1 MASPAAR
8 KIAASEVE
16 RARLPLEYLELSA
29 LVRSRRSI
37 RRFSPEPISRQV
49 LEELVELASRAPSPH
64 NRQPWRFAVLRGPR
78 VKARLAFAMG
88 ERLRADRSR
97 DGDPAEQ
104 IEADVARS
112 RARIE
117 GAPVALVAAL
127 SMRDMDSYA
136 DGPRSEA
143 ERMMA
148 VQAVAAAVQN
158 MLLLAH
164 ARGLGACWM
173 CAPLFCPDTVRAALE
188 LPEDWEPQALV
199 TLGRADGPGR
209 DRPRRSV
216 EQTAIW
222 LEDSDPCFSADSP
235 PPPLAANSS
244 IRL

>member
-1 MASPAAR
+1 MMAGEPEGAR
-8 KIAASEVE
+8 V
-16 RARLPLEYLELSA
+16 PLEYLDLSD

-37 RRFSPEPISRQV
+37 RRFSPKPISREV
-49 LEELVELASRAPSPH
+49 VEELIELAIRAPSPH
-64 NRQPWRFAVLRGPR
+64 NRQPWRFAVLRGSG
-78 VKARLAFAMG
+78 VKARLAHAMG

-117 GAPVALVAAL
+117 GAPVTLVAAL
-127 SMRDMDSYA
+127 SMRDMDPYA
-136 DGPRSEA
+136 DGHRSQA

-158 MLLLAH
+158 VLLLAH

-173 CAPLFCPDTVRAALE
+173 CAPLFCPETVSAALE
-188 LPEDWEPQALV
+188 LPDDWEPQALV
-199 TLGRADGPGR
+199 TLGVADGPGR
-209 DRPRRSV
+209 DRPRRPI

-222 LEDSDPCFSADSP
+222 LEDNDP
-235 PPPLAANSS
+235 
-244 IRL
+244 